1 MVAEEGEDA
10 VAGWQVR
17 QTGATGGADGANGS
31 GGMAAPR
38 SAGEWAGNW
47 SVVAPEATRLLGG
60 LTAHRLLVHMAVTR
74 TVRLQEHQGAALR
87 GPLSNSAPQPTADG
101 AGQPQPT

>member
-17 QTGATGGADGANGS
+17 QTGATGGTGGANGS

-38 SAGEWAGNW
+38 AAGEWAGNW
-47 SVVAPEATRLLGG
+47 SGVAPEATRLLDG
-60 LTAHRLLVHMAVTR
+60 LTAHRPLVHMAVTR